1 MSFQKSSHHSTNLQ
15 CILGEES
22 RLHYAVMNKNIQDT
36 APGTIPP
43 PSLCKSKSTGSFSS
57 NVTPPRRLS
66 SGSACEICR
75 RRKTKCDGGNPCAFC
90 SANRIECVHR
100 ATRRKKSSLAIS
112 QTNND
117 LYKPS
122 SSKKPSTAAAS
133 TSYQLTPSPTAS
145 SWTSMDSTPSPA
157 TLSTFPAAVGSTST
171 ANKYNMGNHH
181 NMYVYVNISWVIVLL
196 FQNIE
201 GYIKSHLSKQTSCP
215 SLIVSTHWSPN
226 PQRHPA
232 DPGSTTPVS
241 ATAAAAVSA
250 VAPNQQDN
258 PYSRTKTEMPSMMG
272 KWYMLTTWHSK
283 CLFLKRG
290 YWLDQLSCRTF
301 SAVVDH
307 RTDYPI
313 YPLSHSTASH
323 SGSGHSSTSHHDMM
337 VSGNVST
344 STNHDKHWVICHD
357 VSFL

>member
-22 RLHYAVMNKNIQDT
+22 RLHYAVMHKNIQDT

-57 NVTPPRRLS
+57 HVTPPRRLS

-122 SSKKPSTAAAS
+122 SSKKSSTAAAS

-157 TLSTFPAAVGSTST
+157 TLSTFPSAVGSTST
-171 ANKYNMGNHH
+171 ANKYNM
-181 NMYVYVNISWVIVLL
+181 
-196 FQNIE
+196 E

-226 PQRHPA
+226 PQQHPA

-241 ATAAAAVSA
+241 ATAAAAAVSA
-250 VAPNQQDN
+250 VATNQQDN
-258 PYSRTKTEMPSMMG
+258 PYSRTKTEMPSMM
-272 KWYMLTTWHSK
+272 
-283 CLFLKRG
+283 
-290 YWLDQLSCRTF
+290 DQLSCRTF

-344 STNHDKHWVICHD
+344 STNHDKH
-357 VSFL
+357 